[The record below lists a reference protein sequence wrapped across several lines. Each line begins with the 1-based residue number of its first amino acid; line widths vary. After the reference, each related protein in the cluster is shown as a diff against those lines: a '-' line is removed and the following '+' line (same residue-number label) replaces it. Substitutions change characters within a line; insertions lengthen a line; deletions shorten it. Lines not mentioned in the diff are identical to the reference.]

1 MKIQEKAA
9 KGTHSTVMDLIKNK
23 KPGKVLDI
31 AAGQGNISFN
41 LKKMGFDVVAA
52 DLNASDFKPKNIIC
66 HEIDANK
73 RLPFESKSF
82 DYVISVETIEHLTN
96 PWFFLDEIHRILRD
110 DGIAIITSPNVET
123 IQNRL
128 FYLILGKLNW
138 FQPESL
144 VDHKTPIF
152 SWIFR
157 YMIKDKFLIQKETF
171 NDGEVIGFLP
181 RIGIE
186 IRPIKIKNNLFGEI
200 RIIEMLKK

>member
-1 MKIQEKAA
+1 MHMEEKAA
-9 KGTHSTVMDLIKNK
+9 KGTHSTVIDLMKNK
-23 KPGKVLDI
+23 KRGNVLDI
-31 AAGQGNISFN
+31 AAGHGNISFN
-41 LKKMGFDVVAA
+41 LKKMGFEVVAA
-52 DLNASDFKPKNIIC
+52 DLNASEFKPKDIKC
-66 HEIDANK
+66 LEINANK
-73 RLPFESKSF
+73 VLPFESNSF

-96 PWFFLDEIHRILRD
+96 PWFFLDEIHRILTD

-123 IQNRL
+123 IQNRI
-128 FYLILGKLNW
+128 FYLLLGKLNW

-152 SWIFR
+152 SWIFK
-157 YMIKDKFLIQKETF
+157 YMIKDKFIIQKETF